1 MILYRND
8 LRKRNF
14 ILTGGIGTDY
24 KKATKKMFKYLF
36 QKTQKVICREKTSYE
51 RCQKYK
57 TKSTLL
63 YQDFSKDILS
73 LDAVVNL

>member
-1 MILYRND
+1 MILYRHD
-8 LRKRNF
+8 IRHRNF
-14 ILTGGIGTDY
+14 ILTGGIGADHKT
-24 KKATKKMFKYLF
+24 ATKKMFKYLL

-57 TKSTLL
+57 TKSALL

-73 LDAVVNL
+73 PGVVANL